1 MNGLMHVNCVGQKL
15 ARLWQT
21 KEMKMRFVPTLMA
34 SVVFSTTALAQT
46 AASDADHAA
55 HHPPAASEPAAA
67 SKVVPKPADKP
78 SVKASA
84 PSSAQMGSTMKS
96 MQEMHDKMM
105 AAKTPE
111 ERQALMADHMK
122 AMQGGMGMMGQ
133 MKSEQGGMSA
143 GPEMMAK
150 RMDMM
155 EMMMQMMMDRE
166 VVRSAPMK

>member
-1 MNGLMHVNCVGQKL
+1 
-15 ARLWQT
+15 
-21 KEMKMRFVPTLMA
+21 MRFIPTLMA
-34 SVVFSTTALAQT
+34 SVVFSSAAWAQT

-55 HHPPAASEPAAA
+55 HHPPGASEPAAA
-67 SKVVPKPADKP
+67 SKAVPKPAAKP

-84 PSSAQMGSTMKS
+84 PSSAQMSSTMKS

-111 ERQALMADHMK
+111 ERQALM
-122 AMQGGMGMMGQ
+122 GQ
-133 MKSEQGGMSA
+133 MKSEQGGTSA

-166 VVRSAPMK
+166 AARSAPMK

>member
-1 MNGLMHVNCVGQKL
+1 MLV
-15 ARLWQT
+15 
-21 KEMKMRFVPTLMA
+21 A

-55 HHPPAASEPAAA
+55 HHPPGASEPAAP
-67 SKVVPKPADKP
+67 SKAVPKPAAKP
-78 SVKASA
+78 SVTASA
-84 PSSAQMGSTMKS
+84 PSSARVSSTMKS

-133 MKSEQGGMSA
+133 MKSEQGGTSTR
-143 GPEMMAK
+143 PEMMAK

-155 EMMMQMMMDRE
+155 EMTMQMMMDRE
-166 VVRSAPMK
+166 AARSAPMK